1 MWRPFLMLALLMVP
15 SSVTAQ
21 DTRNAELAAS
31 DAQLNKVYGT
41 LIRQLGKD
49 EQAALR
55 TAQRAWLSFRDLDC
69 KFGWGDKRDCL
80 IARTDERVE
89 QLRNSIYWTPSGKE
103 IDLSK
108 VK

>member
-1 MWRPFLMLALLMVP
+1 MVP
-15 SSVTAQ
+15 SSVAAQ

-31 DAQLNKVYGT
+31 DAQLNKVYGA
-41 LIRQLGKD
+41 LIRQLGKED
-49 EQAALR
+49 QAALR
-55 TAQRAWLSFRDLDC
+55 TSQRAWLSFRDLDC

-89 QLRNSIYWTPSGKE
+89 QLGNSLYWMPNGKQ
-103 IDLSK
+103 IDLSN